1 MLWGCIEGFPEDA
14 PFIHKLKWDLANS
27 YYWSGNMGYDFVF
40 FVAQWHPWIGILC
53 CHPNHPW
60 TRAERLLM
68 VIVGLSISIVPSV
81 LISQAFH
88 DAHGAE
94 IGMKVVTVAFVTV
107 PSLILSVILYQM
119 AILDGRGKCCT
130 ICGPC
135 LRCFQQCMV
144 GITVVIAGTAL
155 FCSFILLEGEQALEH
170 QAINWVKA
178 LTPLIKGQLFSQLL
192 WFPLW
197 ILLPCQ
203 LGFLDLWHYE
213 DRAAVMQAQGQQM
226 VPIE

>member
-1 MLWGCIEGFPEDA
+1 MLWGCVQGFPEEA
-14 PFIHKLKWDLANS
+14 PFINTLKWDLANS

-68 VIVGLSISIVPSV
+68 LIVGLSLAIVPSV
-81 LISQAFH
+81 LISQVF
-88 DAHGAE
+88 HGAE
-94 IGMKVVTVAFVTV
+94 ITMKVATFAFVTV

-119 AILDGRGKCCT
+119 AILDGRGRCCT
-130 ICGPC
+130 VCSPC

-144 GITVVIAGTAL
+144 GITVVMAGTAML
-155 FCSFILLEGEQALEH
+155 WSWTLLEVEQGVEH
-170 QAINWVKA
+170 HAIDWVKA
-178 LTPLIKGQLFSQLL
+178 TMPLIKGQLFSQLL

-197 ILLPCQ
+197 IFLPCQ
-203 LGFLDLWHYE
+203 LGFLDLWNYE
-213 DRAAVMQAQGQQM
+213 DGTAVTKQQAQQM
-226 VPIE
+226 NLIE